1 MFNLFKSNSA
11 IQMMRVGAAGLLFAF
26 AALPAAGQDQPN
38 LKVADV
44 NGMPIYLDEV
54 IQQIEKLPADLRNQA
69 PEVYFDQLL
78 GEMITGRLAAAKAR
92 EQGIDKDA
100 DVARKMKQAAE
111 QVLGEAYLV
120 GAIQNAVSEA
130 ELQAAYER
138 LVADTASRE
147 ELRASHILVESEEKA
162 MSLIKQLDGGADFAE
177 LAQTHST
184 GPSKTQGGDLGY
196 FGRGRMVPAFEAA
209 VYDLN
214 IGDHSASPVQ
224 TQFGW
229 HVIKLVDKRVQPAPA
244 LDAVRAQLTSSLQ
257 AQTFAT
263 VVEELR
269 AGATIEQMSFQDV
282 RTQLSQQ

>member
-1 MFNLFKSNSA
+1 MFNLLKSNSA
-11 IQMMRVGAAGLLFAF
+11 VQMMRAGAAGLLFAF

-44 NGMPIYLDEV
+44 NGVPIYLDEV

-209 VYDLN
+209 VYDLD

>member
-1 MFNLFKSNSA
+1 MFNLLKSNSA
-11 IQMMRVGAAGLLFAF
+11 VQMMRAGAAGLLFAF

-44 NGMPIYLDEV
+44 NGVPIYLDEV

-92 EQGIDKDA
+92 DQGIAKDA

>member
-1 MFNLFKSNSA
+1 MFNLLKSNSA
-11 IQMMRVGAAGLLFAF
+11 VQMMRAGAAGLLFAF

-44 NGMPIYLDEV
+44 NGVPIYLDEV

-92 EQGIDKDA
+92 DQGIDKDA

>member
-1 MFNLFKSNSA
+1 MFNLLKSNSA

-44 NGMPIYLDEV
+44 NGVPIYLDEV

>member
-1 MFNLFKSNSA
+1 MFNLLKSNSA
-11 IQMMRVGAAGLLFAF
+11 IQMMRAGAAGLLFAF

-44 NGMPIYLDEV
+44 NGVPIYLDEV

-100 DVARKMKQAAE
+100 DVARKMRQAAE

-138 LVADTASRE
+138 LVANTASRE

>member
-1 MFNLFKSNSA
+1 MFNLLKSNSA
-11 IQMMRVGAAGLLFAF
+11 IQMMRAGAAGLLFAF

-44 NGMPIYLDEV
+44 NGVPIYLDEV

-100 DVARKMKQAAE
+100 DVARKMRQAAE

>member
-1 MFNLFKSNSA
+1 MFNLLKSNSA
-11 IQMMRVGAAGLLFAF
+11 IQMMRAGATGLLFAF

-44 NGMPIYLDEV
+44 NGVPIYLDEV

-100 DVARKMKQAAE
+100 DVARKMRQAAE

>member
-1 MFNLFKSNSA
+1 M
-11 IQMMRVGAAGLLFAF
+11 
-26 AALPAAGQDQPN
+26 
-38 LKVADV
+38 
-44 NGMPIYLDEV
+44 
-54 IQQIEKLPADLRNQA
+54 
-69 PEVYFDQLL
+69 
-78 GEMITGRLAAAKAR
+78 
-92 EQGIDKDA
+92 
-100 DVARKMKQAAE
+100 
-111 QVLGEAYLV
+111 
-120 GAIQNAVSEA
+120 
-130 ELQAAYER
+130 
-138 LVADTASRE
+138 
-147 ELRASHILVESEEKA
+147 
-162 MSLIKQLDGGADFAE
+162 
-177 LAQTHST
+177 
-184 GPSKTQGGDLGY
+184 GY

-269 AGATIEQMSFQDV
+269 AGATIKQMSFQDV

>member
-1 MFNLFKSNSA
+1 MFNFITPSSTG
-11 IQMMRVGAAGLLFAF
+11 QMARTIAAGLILACS
-26 AALPAAGQDQPN
+26 ALPASGQDQPN
-38 LKVADV
+38 LKVAEV
-44 NGMPIYLDEV
+44 NGVPIYLDEV
-54 IQQIEKLPADLRNQA
+54 VQQIEKLPADLRNQA

-78 GEMITGRLAAAKAR
+78 GEMITGRLAATKAR
-92 EQGIDKDA
+92 EQGLDKDS
-100 DVARKMKQAAE
+100 DIARKMNQAAE

-120 GAIQNAVSEA
+120 RAIQNAVSEA
-130 ELQAAYER
+130 DLQAAYER

-147 ELRASHILVESEEKA
+147 ELRASHILVETQDKA
-162 MSLIKQLDGGADFAE
+162 MELIKELDAGADFAE

-214 IGDHSASPVQ
+214 IGDHSQSPVQ

-269 AGATIEQMSFQDV
+269 AGATVEQMSFQDV
-282 RTQLSQQ
+282 RAQLSQQ

>member
-1 MFNLFKSNSA
+1 MFNLLKSNSA
-11 IQMMRVGAAGLLFAF
+11 VQMMRAGAAGLLFAF
-26 AALPAAGQDQPN
+26 ATLPAAGQDQPN

-44 NGMPIYLDEV
+44 NGVPIYLDEV

-269 AGATIEQMSFQDV
+269 AGATIKQMSFQDV

>member
-1 MFNLFKSNSA
+1 MFNLLKSNSA
-11 IQMMRVGAAGLLFAF
+11 VQMMRAGAAGLLFAF
-26 AALPAAGQDQPN
+26 ATLPAAGQDQPN

-44 NGMPIYLDEV
+44 NGVPIYLDEV

>member
-1 MFNLFKSNSA
+1 MFNLLKSNSA
-11 IQMMRVGAAGLLFAF
+11 IQMMRAGAAGLLFAF

-244 LDAVRAQLTSSLQ
+244 LDAVRAQ
-257 AQTFAT
+257 
-263 VVEELR
+263 
-269 AGATIEQMSFQDV
+269 
-282 RTQLSQQ
+282 